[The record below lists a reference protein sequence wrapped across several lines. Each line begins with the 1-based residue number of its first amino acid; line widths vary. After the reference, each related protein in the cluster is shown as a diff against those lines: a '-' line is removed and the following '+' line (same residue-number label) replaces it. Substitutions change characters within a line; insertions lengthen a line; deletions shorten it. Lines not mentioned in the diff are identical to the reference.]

1 MNLVARLSCLLTLA
15 LLLTACSQNP
25 DTGEARKVLEAELE
39 NAHLAELLEIAAVEK
54 HNGYEDGN
62 GLYTIEVSYELE
74 ARESLSDYANQV
86 KADESLSGMDR
97 FAMIMALSALR
108 VEYGNFQAGD
118 TFEEKRVLTFRETEK
133 GWKVV
138 E

>member
-39 NAHLAELLEIAAVEK
+39 NAHLAELLEIASLEK

-108 VEYGNFQAGD
+108 VEYGNFQKGD
-118 TFEEKRVLTFRETEK
+118 TFEEQRVLTFRETEK

>member
-39 NAHLAELLEIAAVEK
+39 NAHLAELLEIAAGEK

-108 VEYGNFQAGD
+108 VEYGNFQKGD
-118 TFEEKRVLTFRETEK
+118 TFEEQRVLTFRETEK

>member
-39 NAHLAELLEIAAVEK
+39 NAHLAELLEIAAVENTTATK
-54 HNGYEDGN
+54 MATASN
-62 GLYTIEVSYELE
+62 IEVSYELE

-108 VEYGNFQAGD
+108 VEYGNFQKGD
-118 TFEEKRVLTFRETEK
+118 TFEEQRVLTFRETEK

>member
-108 VEYGNFQAGD
+108 VEYGNFQKGD
-118 TFEEKRVLTFRETEK
+118 TFEEQRVLTFRETEK